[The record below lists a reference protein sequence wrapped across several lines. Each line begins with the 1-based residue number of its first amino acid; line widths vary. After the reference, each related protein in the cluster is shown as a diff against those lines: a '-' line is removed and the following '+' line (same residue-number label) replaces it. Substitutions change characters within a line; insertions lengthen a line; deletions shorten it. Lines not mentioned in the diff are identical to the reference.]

1 GGSGLMNQFG
11 AGYIQPNQCNTVYFD
26 KNIAGK
32 TDGAGNP
39 VPGVWMCDAT
49 PNDLGPHGF
58 AGGVPL
64 EVCVA
69 LVNEVNA
76 LAATQGITTITHMWL
91 NVPMWGMCSTDP
103 DYSSSSN
110 WTTNALDVIMN
121 PASSLRVAGY
131 SALGYS
137 GSTQVNAPSLIA
149 EHGNEEWNGGNDNK
163 SWAISA
169 GFARYGLPFLP
180 TSSGNEIDICAL
192 RAVCGARDAK
202 ATGASYLSRVKFV
215 LGMWATFGL
224 ATTGGMDGAGNK

>member
-1 GGSGLMNQFG
+1 
-11 AGYIQPNQCNTVYFD
+11 
-26 KNIAGK
+26 
-32 TDGAGNP
+32 
-39 VPGVWMCDAT
+39 
-49 PNDLGPHGF
+49 
-58 AGGVPL
+58 
-64 EVCVA
+64 
-69 LVNEVNA
+69 
-76 LAATQGITTITHMWL
+76 MWL

-137 GSTQVNAPSLIA
+137 GSTQVNAPSLIV

-224 ATTGGMDGAGNK
+224 ATTGGMDGAGNKAKVFGGRLGFSSQTGDYYTNDVGGSWGRPIDNVDGICFAGYID